1 MKAYQAGDEQAFH
14 SLYDRHSRRVYG
26 YLRKKMRRPEEVDE
40 VFQAVFVKLHKSRS
54 GFDPSLA
61 FTAWLFVLVKS
72 VLLDHWRKTLP
83 ANQMQSSL
91 SLEEVIS
98 SDPSDN
104 AEAAMT
110 SNEMPEGMAHA
121 LQVLPDDQR
130 QIVQLRVLDELSYEE
145 ISKRIAKSPANVR
158 KILSR
163 ALKQMRNHLG
173 GSTDSTR
180 PSRRS

>member
-1 MKAYQAGDEQAFH
+1 MKAYQAGDEQAFQ

-54 GFDPSLA
+54 GFDPSLS

-83 ANQMQSSL
+83 ANEWRSAL
-91 SLEEVIS
+91 SLEEALS

-104 AEAAMT
+104 AEMALT
-110 SNEMPEGMAHA
+110 SSEMPERMEHA
-121 LQVLPDDQR
+121 LQSLPQEQR
-130 QIVQLRVLDELSYEE
+130 QIVELRVLDELSFEE
-145 ISKRIAKSPANVR
+145 ISRRIAKSPVNVR
-158 KILSR
+158 QILSR
-163 ALKQMRNHLG
+163 ALKRMRNHLD
-173 GSTDSTR
+173 GSTDSIR
-180 PSRRS
+180 PSRRP